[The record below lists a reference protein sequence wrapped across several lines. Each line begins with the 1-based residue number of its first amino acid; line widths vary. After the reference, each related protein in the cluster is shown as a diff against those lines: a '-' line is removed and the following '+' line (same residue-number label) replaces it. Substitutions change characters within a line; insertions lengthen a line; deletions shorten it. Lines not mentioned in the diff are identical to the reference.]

1 MVLPATGATD
11 NNLHASKPFQECQP
25 FKQAASHRTSVK
37 SGAEVASVLEKD
49 GGVQHTVCF
58 LFSGNHL
65 AEHLE
70 GG

>member
-1 MVLPATGATD
+1 M
-11 NNLHASKPFQECQP
+11 
-25 FKQAASHRTSVK
+25 K

-49 GGVQHTVCF
+49 GGVLHSVCF